1 MAHSEFVAMG
11 AKQIRALGNE
21 NALVYD
27 LKYILEQNQS
37 DLRL

>member
-1 MAHSEFVAMG
+1 MG
-11 AKQIRALGNE
+11 AKQIRVLGNE